1 MIEDKIQIDEEIK
14 KLPFIEHY
22 KKMWP
27 FVKPYM
33 FRAILAILI
42 CIPIGAL
49 DSVVAISLKP
59 YIDIVLLDK
68 TESSPAYIP
77 LLIVAFTSVQGFLNY
92 AATYLN
98 TWVGTKINQDLK
110 RALYKKL
117 LHLETSYYDQ
127 HNSGFVIQRFNTD
140 CDIACSGLL
149 ENLKVFVSRFFS
161 SISLIC
167 VLIYNSWQLA
177 IIAVLILGCA
187 LMPLASVRRRIKR
200 VVMGS
205 VVEGAKVVSNYNETY
220 SGNKTIASY
229 NLQNKIYNT
238 FDSTLHNLFKLTIKM
253 VQKTAWMTPALHIIV
268 SIGIGAVIGY
278 GSYLIVN
285 GDITSGNF
293 VSFITALILLYT
305 PIKSIGKNYNAMQ
318 VSFLAIER
326 VVEILETEPTI
337 FDKPNAVT
345 LKGVKKSINFNHVY
359 FEYKE
364 GVPVLKDINLEVK
377 AGTTVALVGNSGG
390 GKTTIVNLIPRFY
403 DVKSGSITIDKTDI
417 RDISLES
424 LRDNIAVVFQDNF
437 LFAGTIRDN
446 ILLGKEDATEEEIA
460 TAVKMACLDEFINEL
475 ENGLD
480 TKIGERGSL
489 LSGGQRQRIGIAR
502 VLVMHPELI
511 IADEPISAL
520 DVSIRAQVLNLLSEL
535 QKEYGLTYL
544 FIAHDLSIM
553 RFITN
558 RLAVIHKGRIV
569 ELSETEKLF
578 AHPLHPYTRALLSA
592 IPMPDPESE
601 REKVLEVYDPSCHHY
616 ETDKPVWTEIEPG
629 HFIMAN
635 QEELAEYRK
644 QLENN

>member
-49 DSVVAISLKP
+49 DSVVALSLKP
-59 YIDIVLLDK
+59 YMDIVLVDK

-403 DVKSGSITIDKTDI
+403 DVKSGNITIDKTDI

-489 LSGGQRQRIGIAR
+489 LSGGQRQRLAIAR
-502 VLVMHPELI
+502 AFIKNAPVVIL
-511 IADEPISAL
+511 DEATSAL
-520 DVSIRAQVLNLLSEL
+520 DNKAEAVVQRAIDNLM
-535 QKEYGLTYL
+535 QDRTV
-544 FIAHDLSIM
+544 FVIAHRLSTVQNADKIV
-553 RFITN
+553 
-558 RLAVIHKGRIV
+558 VINDGEIIETGTHE
-569 ELSETEKLF
+569 ELL
-578 AHPLHPYTRALLSA
+578 
-592 IPMPDPESE
+592 
-601 REKVLEVYDPSCHHY
+601 
-616 ETDKPVWTEIEPG
+616 
-629 HFIMAN
+629 
-635 QEELAEYRK
+635 QEENGAYKALYNAQFK
-644 QLENN
+644 AKKAA

>member
-49 DSVVAISLKP
+49 DSVVALSLKP
-59 YIDIVLLDK
+59 YIDIVLVDK

-489 LSGGQRQRIGIAR
+489 LSGGQRQRLAIAR
-502 VLVMHPELI
+502 AFIKNAPVVIL
-511 IADEPISAL
+511 DEATSAL
-520 DVSIRAQVLNLLSEL
+520 DNKAEAVVQRAIDNLM
-535 QKEYGLTYL
+535 QDRTV
-544 FIAHDLSIM
+544 FVIAHRLSTVQNADKIV
-553 RFITN
+553 
-558 RLAVIHKGRIV
+558 VINDGEIIETGTHE
-569 ELSETEKLF
+569 ELL
-578 AHPLHPYTRALLSA
+578 
-592 IPMPDPESE
+592 
-601 REKVLEVYDPSCHHY
+601 
-616 ETDKPVWTEIEPG
+616 
-629 HFIMAN
+629 
-635 QEELAEYRK
+635 QEENGAYKALYNAQFK
-644 QLENN
+644 AKKAA